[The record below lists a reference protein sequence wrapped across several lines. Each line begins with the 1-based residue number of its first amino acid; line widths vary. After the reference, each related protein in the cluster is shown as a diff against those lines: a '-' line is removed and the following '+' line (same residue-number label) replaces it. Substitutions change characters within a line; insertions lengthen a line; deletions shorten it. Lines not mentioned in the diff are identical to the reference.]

1 MYKTSL
7 VLVLCIVAFLW
18 QNIPVTLWSICW
30 TVNALHFTAFP
41 PIMRQEMMS
50 PITITGLIFSTTHPR
65 CAAQCTIHT
74 KREMGKS
81 RKFSYCRLCRLS
93 HWFEGV
99 DFSEDFSHYAVVGD
113 LLAVTM
119 GFFRRQRVHINNE
132 CNRQQKCHSILQW
145 RFGSQGG
152 RPALLSPSLEAFLPS
167 QCTSKPQRSYCGDC
181 EWTTLGWQK
190 HIFYFP
196 RDNNQS
202 VHPLV

>member
-1 MYKTSL
+1 MILMLNSK
-7 VLVLCIVAFLW
+7 CIAFYGLSPHHAPRDDEP
-18 QNIPVTLWSICW
+18 NNHYWSYL
-30 TVNALHFTAFP
+30 LHNT
-41 PIMRQEMMS
+41 
-50 PITITGLIFSTTHPR
+50 R
-65 CAAQCTIHT
+65 CTAQCTIRT

-202 VHPLV
+202 VHLLV